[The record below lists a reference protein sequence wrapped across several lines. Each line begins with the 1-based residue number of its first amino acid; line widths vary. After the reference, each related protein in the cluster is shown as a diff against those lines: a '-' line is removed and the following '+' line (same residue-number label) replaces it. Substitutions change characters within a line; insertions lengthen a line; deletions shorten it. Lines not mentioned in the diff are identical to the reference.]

1 MLLHVGADLG
11 VVIGRN
17 GSTIIRLQ
25 KDSECVMSYDN
36 KKKTV
41 RIIGAT
47 PEITR
52 KGETMVRDAIEKA
65 LSKPKPGGGG
75 RGGGNYPLQQ
85 GGGGGGGGDEEWDHD
100 DQAFASA
107 GAFVI
112 RRRS

>member
-1 MLLHVGADLG
+1 M
-11 VVIGRN
+11 VIGRN

-75 RGGGNYPLQQ
+75 RGGG
-85 GGGGGGGGDEEWDHD
+85 GGGEEEWDRD

>member
-1 MLLHVGADLG
+1 M
-11 VVIGRN
+11 VIGRN

-75 RGGGNYPLQQ
+75 
-85 GGGGGGGGDEEWDHD
+85 GGGDEEWDRD